1 MPITYVLKANVPNDQ
16 SIQQYKETLEK
27 RLTTLK
33 PRRLNKFHVQTIVF
47 QSSNQTS
54 NIHQFLHSDYTSTCF
69 LIIEPNIQ
77 SSNNEI
83 KVVTGDI
90 GLSAIQRRITELGI
104 LNERKP
110 LQIECSGSGF
120 KIGDFQ
126 IKLGAVTHNS
136 SNRGLLIEISYSS
149 ASNNHDAYG
158 VISEFVQSLFGWS
171 NTNEMLASLVRRKL
185 QNSAFTPEDTI
196 IQYYEHFNNFHNLS
210 STQTR

>member
-33 PRRLNKFHVQTIVF
+33 PRRLNKFHVQTTVF
-47 QSSNQTS
+47 QALNQTS

-69 LIIEPNIQ
+69 LIIEPNVQ
-77 SSNNEI
+77 TSNNEI

-90 GLSAIQRRITELGI
+90 GLSAIQRRVTELGI

-126 IKLGAVTHNS
+126 
-136 SNRGLLIEISYSS
+136 
-149 ASNNHDAYG
+149 
-158 VISEFVQSLFGWS
+158 
-171 NTNEMLASLVRRKL
+171 
-185 QNSAFTPEDTI
+185 
-196 IQYYEHFNNFHNLS
+196 
-210 STQTR
+210 